1 MKTRHPPNAFT
12 PAIRTTQLAQ
22 GLIRL
27 YQRLAGEL
35 EKHRA
40 GETSLLSA
48 EEAASGMGHIRALLT
63 MLGVHFE
70 SRRIRPRKTRI
81 QIGPLDYGGMKRGI
95 LKTLKS
101 RGDWMTYTEV
111 VDTLIREHRLN
122 LTVSQRRH
130 FQQKI
135 REAAHALKKA
145 GLIEPQ
151 LDLGPGRD
159 PQEQRWRLS
168 VAIRLPRQHS
178 FARDG
183 EVSRDPS

>member
-1 MKTRHPPNAFT
+1 MAIHWVMKTRQSLNAFA

-40 GETSLLSA
+40 AETPLLSA
-48 EEAASGMGHIRALLT
+48 EEAAAGMGHIRALLT
-63 MLGVHFE
+63 MLGVNFD
-70 SRRIRPRKTRI
+70 SRRVRPRKTRI

-95 LKTLKS
+95 LKTLKN
-101 RGDWMTYTEV
+101 RGAWMTYTEI
-111 VDTLIREHRLN
+111 VDALAHEHRLS
-122 LTVSQRRH
+122 LTESHRRH

-135 REAAHALKKA
+135 RETAHALKKA

-151 LDLGPGRD
+151 LDLGPGCD
-159 PQEQRWRLS
+159 PQEQRWRLT
-168 VAIRLPRQHS
+168 AALR
-178 FARDG
+178 
-183 EVSRDPS
+183 

>member
-1 MKTRHPPNAFT
+1 MKTRQLPDLFALP
-12 PAIRTTQLAQ
+12 IRTTQLAQ

-40 GETSLLSA
+40 GEAPLISA
-48 EEAASGMGHIRALLT
+48 EEATAGMAHIRALLT
-63 MLGVHFE
+63 MLGVNFD
-70 SRRIRPRKTRI
+70 SRRIRARRTRI

-95 LKTLKS
+95 LKTLKN
-101 RGDWMTYTEV
+101 RGDWMTYAEI
-111 VDTLIREHRLN
+111 VDSLVREHRLT
-122 LTVSQRRH
+122 LTVSHRRH

-168 VAIRLPRQHS
+168 AAIRQVRQRSSSH
-178 FARDG
+178 DG
-183 EVSRDPS
+183 

>member
-1 MKTRHPPNAFT
+1 MKTRKPLNAFA
-12 PAIRTTQLAQ
+12 PAIRTTQLAR

-27 YQRLAGEL
+27 YQRFSGEL

-40 GETSLLSA
+40 GEAPLLSA
-48 EEAASGMGHIRALLT
+48 KQAAAGMGHIRALLPI
-63 MLGVHFE
+63 LGVNFD
-70 SRRIRPRKTRI
+70 SQQIRPRRTRI

-95 LKTLKS
+95 LKTLKD
-101 RGDWMTYTEV
+101 RDWMTYTEI
-111 VDTLIREHRLN
+111 VDKLIREHRLI
-122 LTVSQRRH
+122 LTESNRRH

-168 VAIRLPRQHS
+168 AAIRRP
-178 FARDG
+178 
-183 EVSRDPS
+183 

>member
-1 MKTRHPPNAFT
+1 MKTRQLRDSFALP
-12 PAIRTTQLAQ
+12 IRTTQLAQ

-35 EKHRA
+35 EKHHA
-40 GETSLLSA
+40 GETPLLSA
-48 EEAASGMGHIRALLT
+48 EEAAGGIKHIRALLT
-63 MLGVHFE
+63 MLGVNFD
-70 SRRIRPRKTRI
+70 SRRIRPRRTRI
-81 QIGPLDYGGMKRGI
+81 QIGPLEYGGMKRGF
-95 LKTLKS
+95 LKVLKH
-101 RGDWMTYTEV
+101 RGDWMTYAEV
-111 VDTLIREHRLN
+111 VDTLIREHRLT

-168 VAIRLPRQHS
+168 AGVRRS
-178 FARDG
+178 
-183 EVSRDPS
+183 